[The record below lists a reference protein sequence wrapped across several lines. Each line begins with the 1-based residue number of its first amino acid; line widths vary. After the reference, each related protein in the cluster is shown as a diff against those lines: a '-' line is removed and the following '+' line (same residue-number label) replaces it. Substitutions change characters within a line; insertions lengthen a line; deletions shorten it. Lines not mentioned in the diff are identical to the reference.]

1 MTSPTTTLTSN
12 DDDSSEAAT
21 DAATKNAASSR
32 SRFPFIAGLL
42 VAVIGLAFLAG
53 GVVGWFTVKAE
64 LEDEHVTVSEDA
76 DHFGGEPADGPFS
89 AYYQAQAVK
98 GHVSAATGG
107 KTYAELEQ
115 DDPNRDMALQGA
127 TVRSSLMTA
136 TLSFGVSA
144 LAAGAGVVSLL
155 TGAALMVRNRS

>member
-12 DDDSSEAAT
+12 DDDSSEVST

-42 VAVIGLAFLAG
+42 VAVIGLAFLVG

-76 DHFGGEPADGPFS
+76 EVLLQSWGQSIRIGPHGHF
-89 AYYQAQAVK
+89 
-98 GHVSAATGG
+98 
-107 KTYAELEQ
+107 L
-115 DDPNRDMALQGA
+115 R
-127 TVRSSLMTA
+127 
-136 TLSFGVSA
+136 
-144 LAAGAGVVSLL
+144 
-155 TGAALMVRNRS
+155 